1 MNSKRKGLFVTAFLL
16 CLNLSMAAQSV
27 SLQMKGVTV
36 KKAMSELRQKSGYS
50 FVFEA
55 GDLDMQKVVSVN
67 AKNVRQAIDQILHG
81 QNLSYEIKG
90 KNIIVSSLYRK
101 THNGRRPRTKRR
113 RSAASSV
120 TKMAILSSAPPCDR
134 RAPRAVPSPTW
145 TVVSR

>member
-90 KNIIVSSLYRK
+90 KNIIVS
-101 THNGRRPRTKRR
+101 
-113 RSAASSV
+113 
-120 TKMAILSSAPPCDR
+120 
-134 RAPRAVPSPTW
+134 
-145 TVVSR
+145 